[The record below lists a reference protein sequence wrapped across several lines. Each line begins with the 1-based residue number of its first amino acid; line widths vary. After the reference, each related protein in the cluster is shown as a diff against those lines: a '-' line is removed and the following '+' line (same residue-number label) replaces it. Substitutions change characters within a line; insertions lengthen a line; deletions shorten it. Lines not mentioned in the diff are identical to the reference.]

1 MRALIY
7 FILGALVTAGGIFW
21 IITAGHTP
29 AAIVAGLVTAIG
41 ASLLVTA
48 FAVFTDIMSPTS
60 TKI

>member
-29 AAIVAGLVTAIG
+29 AAIVAGLVTALG
-41 ASLLVTA
+41 ACWLVTA
-48 FAVFTDIMSPTS
+48 FAVFTDLKNPTRDYL
-60 TKI
+60 